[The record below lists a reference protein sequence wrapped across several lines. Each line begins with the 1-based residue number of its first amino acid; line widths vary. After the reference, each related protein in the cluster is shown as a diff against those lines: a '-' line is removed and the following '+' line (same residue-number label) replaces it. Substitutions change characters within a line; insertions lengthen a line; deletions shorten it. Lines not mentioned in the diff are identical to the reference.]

1 MKHLL
6 KKLIE
11 KFDKQSP
18 HPLFYKFVMSKEE
31 RTIFDKSISKSENYL
46 EFGLGGSTL
55 RALLKSNAKI
65 YSVESSYEWISY
77 MREYSIIRNNEN
89 KRLVISAVD
98 IGPTQEWGIPR
109 EDNSRNLFPAYSE
122 NVFNEMNKNELDM
135 ALVDGRFRAACA
147 LKIIL
152 ECHQNDKLQLMIHD
166 FWNRPEYHVVLKY
179 LDTIDKADSLGL
191 FCIKKNVDL
200 ESAYKDYQAYKFI
213 YD

>member
-1 MKHLL
+1 MKHQINSLL
-6 KKLIE
+6 EKL
-11 KFDKQSP
+11 DKYSP
-18 HPLFYKFVMSKEE
+18 HPIFYKFVMSKVE
-31 RTIFDKSISKSENYL
+31 RAIFDKSISKAENYL

-55 RALLKSNAKI
+55 RALQKSNAKI
-65 YSVESSYEWISY
+65 YSVESSHEWISY

-109 EDNSRNLFPAYSE
+109 EDNNRNLFPAYSE
-122 NVFNEMNKNELDM
+122 NIFNEINKNELDT

-166 FWNRPEYHVVLKY
+166 FWNRQEYHVVLKY
-179 LDTIDKADSLGL
+179 LNTIDKADSLGL

-200 ESAYKDYQAYKFI
+200 ESAYKDYQVYKYI
-213 YD
+213 CD